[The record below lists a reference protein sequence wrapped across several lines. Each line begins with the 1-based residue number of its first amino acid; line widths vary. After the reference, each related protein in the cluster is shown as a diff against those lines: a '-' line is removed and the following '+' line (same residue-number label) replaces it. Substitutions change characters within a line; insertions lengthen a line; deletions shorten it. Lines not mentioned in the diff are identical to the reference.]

1 MMGSTLGVDAF
12 GNPNELTRLK
22 GKRTRLEME
31 LATVN
36 DRIKRIENAQWREHQ
51 AERNSFVQS
60 QKDADGMSPFGRQLT
75 RHLIRASE
83 GTMLRRLFEPAK
95 P

>member
-1 MMGSTLGVDAF
+1 MMTNSFGIDAF
-12 GNPNELTRLK
+12 GNPDELTRLK

-36 DRIKRIENAQWREHQ
+36 GHIERLENTQWRQHQ

-60 QKDADGMSPFGRQLT
+60 QKDADGLSPFGRQLT
-75 RHLIRASE
+75 GYLLRASE